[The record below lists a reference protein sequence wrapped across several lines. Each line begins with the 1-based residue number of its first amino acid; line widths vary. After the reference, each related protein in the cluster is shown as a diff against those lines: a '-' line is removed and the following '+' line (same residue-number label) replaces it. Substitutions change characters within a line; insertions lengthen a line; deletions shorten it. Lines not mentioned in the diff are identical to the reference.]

1 VRERVEVV
9 AAVISQG
16 DDEAVLAPITSD
28 RPILISQRLANKHL
42 AGFWEFPGGRVEAG
56 ESPRMA
62 LARELS
68 EELGIEVLH
77 ALPWCSLT
85 HSYETKTIRLMIFR
99 VTRWLGEPM
108 GKEGQAIEWVPWET
122 LPSRRMPPADQALLK
137 VFGRAPFYQRLDPS
151 RPAADIRHQ
160 AGRTPVVM
168 DLHGPDPSCN
178 YPSLLAWH
186 NRGDNTQASGFDE
199 LVHEFW
205 PLMRKRGH
213 ECLLI
218 GEPEVAEYW
227 GADGV
232 ELSESRLMS
241 MSERPRTVKWVGA
254 KCADLKA
261 IQKATQLGLD
271 FAVIDGPECPH
282 CSEAV
287 FNEMLDASGLPI
299 FVRGTP
305 TTDQLIL
312 YRNRGAYGV
321 ADDQVEWLR

>member
-1 VRERVEVV
+1 MRERVEVV
-9 AAVISQG
+9 AAVISHSG
-16 DDEAVLAPITSD
+16 DEAVLAPVTPD
-28 RPILISQRLANKHL
+28 QPILISQRLPNKHL

-68 EELGIEVLH
+68 EELGIEVLQ

-108 GKEGQAIEWVPWET
+108 GKEGQAIEWVPWEI

-137 VFGRAPFYQRLDPS
+137 VFGRAPLYRRLDPS
-151 RPAADIRHQ
+151 DCVADIRYQ
-160 AGRTPVVM
+160 AGRTPAVM
-168 DLHGPDPSCN
+168 DSHGPDPFCA

-186 NRGDNTQASGFDE
+186 NQGDNTQASGFDE
-199 LVHEFW
+199 LVHELW
-205 PLMRKRGH
+205 PLMRNRGH

-232 ELSESRLMS
+232 ELSESCLMS
-241 MSERPRTVKWVGA
+241 LSERPRVLTWVGA
-254 KCADLKA
+254 RCTDLKA

-271 FAVIDGPECPH
+271 FAVIDGLKH
-282 CSEAV
+282 SQSSEAV
-287 FNEMLDASGLPI
+287 FDEMLDASGLPI

-305 TTDQLIL
+305 TLDQLIF

-321 ADDQVEWLR
+321 ADDQVEW